1 MNLTLRVFK
10 VFVMVEL
17 KPVSERD
24 RQRLF
29 DWRNDPS
36 VDRWMSDAA
45 APDWDLHNYWFD
57 NLIADLDVQGWVI
70 YFADEPVGFLSLTG
84 LLGPNQRAEWG
95 WYVASTVA
103 RGRGVGRAAQVLG
116 LDIAFRDYRLE
127 RVWAQVLADNDAAL
141 RAQGAAGF
149 RREGY
154 LRNHLFKADSFH
166 DVVILGVLANEWKE
180 LRERLISN
188 LVRTGFINP

>member
-1 MNLTLRVFK
+1 
-10 VFVMVEL
+10 MVEL
-17 KPVSERD
+17 QPICEAD

-29 DWRNDPS
+29 DWRIDPG
-36 VDRWMSDAA
+36 VDRWMSDAS
-45 APDWDLHNYWFD
+45 APDWALHNYWFD
-57 NLIADLDVQGWVI
+57 NLLDDPDVQGWVI
-70 YFADEPVGFLSLTG
+70 SFAHEPVGFLSLTG
-84 LLGPNQRAEWG
+84 LLSPNQRAEWG
-95 WYVASTVA
+95 WYVASPVA

-116 LDIAFRDYRLE
+116 LDIAFGTYGLE

-154 LRNHLFKADSFH
+154 LRHHLFKAESFH

-180 LRERLISN
+180 NRERLISN
-188 LVRTGFINP
+188 LVRTGLLER

>member
-1 MNLTLRVFK
+1 
-10 VFVMVEL
+10 MVEL
-17 KPVSERD
+17 KPASETD

-29 DWRNDPS
+29 DWRIDPG

-45 APDWDLHNYWFD
+45 APDWDLHNYWFN
-57 NLIADLDVQGWVI
+57 NLLSDPDVQGWVI
-70 YFADEPVGFLSLTG
+70 YFAHEPVGFLSLTG
-84 LLGPNQRAEWG
+84 LQGPNRRAEWG
-95 WYVASTVA
+95 WYVASAVA

-116 LDIAFRDYRLE
+116 LEIAFADYGLE

-154 LRNHLFKADSFH
+154 LRNHLFKAGSLH
-166 DVVILGVLANEWKE
+166 DVVILGVLANEWNE
-180 LRERLISN
+180 NRERLISN
-188 LVRTGFINP
+188 LVRTGLLDR